1 MLKKMSI
8 RKIII
13 STFTLFILLIIY
25 LIPSNDENEIKLK
38 NSGVEYTYSN
48 NLNPIYLLDSNDYVA
63 RTSIKT
69 CACDGV
75 ERAKDLLEGLIID
88 GKKSNIIPNGFKSII
103 PSETQILDLQLQEGT
118 LTINFS
124 KELLDINEKYE
135 EKMLEAIIYT
145 LTSIEGIDNVII
157 QVEGEPLTKLPQ
169 SGKQLPTVL
178 DKSYG
183 INKIYELTSTKDITS
198 YTTYYVSTYNDNY
211 YYVPVT
217 KYINNENQ
225 DKIKVIIEEMSSAP
239 IYESNL
245 MSFLNVNTKLLDYE
259 QEDNILKLK
268 FNDMILSDITSNN
281 ILEEV
286 IYTISLS
293 MNDMLGVTEIIFY
306 ADDEEI
312 YTSNIDDLMQ

>member
-25 LIPSNDENEIKLK
+25 LIPSNDENEIELK

-103 PSETQILDLQLQEGT
+103 PPETQILDLQLQEGT

-259 QEDNILKLK
+259 QEDSTLKLK

>member
-25 LIPSNDENEIKLK
+25 LIPSNDENEIELK

-103 PSETQILDLQLQEGT
+103 PPETQILDLQLQEGT

-124 KELLDINEKYE
+124 KELLDINKKYE

>member
-25 LIPSNDENEIKLK
+25 LIPSNDENEIELK

-75 ERAKDLLEGLIID
+75 DRAKDLLEGLIID

-103 PSETQILDLQLQEGT
+103 PTETQILDLQLQEGT

>member
-1 MLKKMSI
+1 MSI

-25 LIPSNDENEIKLK
+25 LIPSNDENEIELK

-103 PSETQILDLQLQEGT
+103 PPETQIFDLQLQEGT

-183 INKIYELTSTKDITS
+183 INKIYELTSTKAITS

>member
-25 LIPSNDENEIKLK
+25 LIPSNDENEIELK

-103 PSETQILDLQLQEGT
+103 PPETQILDLQLQEGT

-293 MNDMLGVTEIIFY
+293 MNDMLGVTEIVFY
-306 ADDEEI
+306 AEDEEI

>member
-1 MLKKMSI
+1 MSI

-25 LIPSNDENEIKLK
+25 LIPSNDENEIELK

-211 YYVPVT
+211 Y
-217 KYINNENQ
+217 
-225 DKIKVIIEEMSSAP
+225 
-239 IYESNL
+239 
-245 MSFLNVNTKLLDYE
+245 
-259 QEDNILKLK
+259 
-268 FNDMILSDITSNN
+268 
-281 ILEEV
+281 
-286 IYTISLS
+286 
-293 MNDMLGVTEIIFY
+293 
-306 ADDEEI
+306 
-312 YTSNIDDLMQ
+312 

>member
-25 LIPSNDENEIKLK
+25 LIPSNDENEIELK

-103 PSETQILDLQLQEGT
+103 PPETQILDLQLQEGT

-135 EKMLEAIIYT
+135 EKILEAIIYT

>member
-25 LIPSNDENEIKLK
+25 LIPSNDENEIELK

-75 ERAKDLLEGLIID
+75 DRAKDLLEGLIID

-103 PSETQILDLQLQEGT
+103 PPETQILDLQLQEGT

-293 MNDMLGVTEIIFY
+293 MNDMLGVTEIVFY
-306 ADDEEI
+306 AEDEEI
-312 YTSNIDDLMQ
+312 YTSNINELM

>member
-25 LIPSNDENEIKLK
+25 LIPSNDENEIELK

-103 PSETQILDLQLQEGT
+103 PPETQILDLQLQEGT

-145 LTSIEGIDNVII
+145 LTSIESIDNVII

-239 IYESNL
+239 IYESN
-245 MSFLNVNTKLLDYE
+245 
-259 QEDNILKLK
+259 
-268 FNDMILSDITSNN
+268 
-281 ILEEV
+281 
-286 IYTISLS
+286 
-293 MNDMLGVTEIIFY
+293 
-306 ADDEEI
+306 
-312 YTSNIDDLMQ
+312 

>member
-13 STFTLFILLIIY
+13 STLTLFILLIIY
-25 LIPSNDENEIKLK
+25 LIPSNETKEIELK
-38 NSGVEYTYSN
+38 NDKVEYTYSN
-48 NLNPIYLLDSNDYVA
+48 NLNPIYLLDSNDYIA

-69 CACDGV
+69 SKTDII
-75 ERAKDLLEGLIID
+75 EKAKELIEGLIID
-88 GKKSNIIPNGFKSII
+88 GQKSNIIPNGFKSII
-103 PSETQILDLQLQEGT
+103 PPETQILDIKLQEGT

-135 EKMLEAIIYT
+135 EKMIEAITYT
-145 LTSIEGIDNVII
+145 LTSIKDINNIII
-157 QVEGEPLTKLPQ
+157 QVEGEVLTKLPK
-169 SGKQLPTVL
+169 SGKQLPSVL

-198 YTTYYVSTYNDNY
+198 YTTYYVSSYNDNY

-217 KYINNENQ
+217 KYINNKNQ

-259 QEDNILKLK
+259 QEENTLKLN

-293 MNDMLGVTEIIFY
+293 MNDMLDVTEIIFY
-306 ADDEEI
+306 VDDEEI
-312 YTSNIDDLMQ
+312 YTSNIENIM

>member
-259 QEDNILKLK
+259 QEDSTLKLK

>member
-25 LIPSNDENEIKLK
+25 LIPSNDENEIELK

-103 PSETQILDLQLQEGT
+103 PPETQIFDLQLQEGT

>member
-25 LIPSNDENEIKLK
+25 LIPSNDENEIELK

-103 PSETQILDLQLQEGT
+103 PPETQILNLQLQEGT